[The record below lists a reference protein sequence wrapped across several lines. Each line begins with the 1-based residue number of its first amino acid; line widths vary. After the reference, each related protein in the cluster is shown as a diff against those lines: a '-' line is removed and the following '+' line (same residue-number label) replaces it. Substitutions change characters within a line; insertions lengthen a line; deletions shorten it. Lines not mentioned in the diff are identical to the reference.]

1 MGIFFDIIYDVKVSR
16 RTILKVTGIG
26 ALAITFI
33 PRIAFASKNSL
44 RSLRTGVQ
52 PGGKTRLVI
61 ETDNRPS
68 YNLDF
73 LSSPDRIAVNISN
86 TAGDTS
92 IKPILASGT
101 LVKNIRQNQLGD
113 RLQVVADLNKSVTS
127 IPKNQIMILEPNG
140 DSGYRLVL
148 DFTADTDTKSETTE
162 SDSKTE
168 KKSHA
173 PVIVIDAGHGG
184 RDPGCIG
191 KSGIKE
197 KNIVLSVAKKL
208 QKKLNGNGYKVL
220 LTRDRDIFLNLDTR
234 AGIAEKHHADLFI
247 SLHANANPSRKVKG
261 YSVYTLSKK
270 ASDEEAQ
277 KLAEAENAADKIEVD
292 GFAKFEPDIRNAL
305 SALQQHAVSEM
316 SVEFADGVS
325 RKFKQGGITQMPGAS
340 MRQAPFAVLR
350 STIPG
355 ALVELGHLSNIVEE
369 KLLNTGFHQDKL
381 VSAIASAISKYDF
394 DV

>member
-1 MGIFFDIIYDVKVSR
+1 MGDFFVIILNMEVSR
-16 RTILKVTGIG
+16 RTILKIAGVGVV
-26 ALAITFI
+26 AITLM
-33 PRIAFASKNSL
+33 PRIAFAARNSL
-44 RSLRTGVQ
+44 RSIRTGVQ

-68 YNLDF
+68 YSLDF
-73 LSSPDRIAVNISN
+73 LSSPNRIAVNLSN
-86 TAGDTS
+86 TAGDNG
-92 IKPILASGT
+92 IKPILTPVT
-101 LVKNIRQNQLGD
+101 LINGIRQNQLGD
-113 RLQVVADLNKSVTS
+113 KLQIVADLNKPVAD
-127 IPKNQIMILEPNG
+127 IPKNQILMLEPNG
-140 DSGYRLVL
+140 DTGYRLVL
-148 DFTADTDTKSETTE
+148 DFAAGKSAQTNTVA
-162 SDSKTE
+162 SDSIDE
-168 KKSHA
+168 KKSRV

-197 KNIVLSVAKKL
+197 KTIVLAVAKKL
-208 QKKLNGNGYKVL
+208 REKLNGNGYKVL
-220 LTRDRDIFLNLDTR
+220 LTRDRDVFLNLDTR

-247 SLHANANPSRKVKG
+247 SLHANANPSRKIKG

-292 GFAKFEPDIRNAL
+292 GFARFEPNIRNAL
-305 SALQQHAVSEM
+305 SALQQHAVAEM

-325 RKFKQGGITQMPGAS
+325 RKFKQNGITEMPGAS

-355 ALVELGHLSNIVEE
+355 ALVELGHLSNMVEE
-369 KLLNTGFHQDKL
+369 KLLNNGSYQDRL
-381 VSAIASAISKYDF
+381 VSAIATAIGKYDF

>member
-1 MGIFFDIIYDVKVSR
+1 MGDFFVIILNMEVSR
-16 RTILKVTGIG
+16 RTILKIAGVGVV
-26 ALAITFI
+26 AITLM
-33 PRIAFASKNSL
+33 PRIAFAARNSL
-44 RSLRTGVQ
+44 RSIRTGVQ

-68 YNLDF
+68 YSLDF
-73 LSSPDRIAVNISN
+73 LSSPNRIAVNLSN
-86 TAGDTS
+86 TAGDNG
-92 IKPILASGT
+92 IKPILTPGT
-101 LVKNIRQNQLGD
+101 LISGIRQNQLGD
-113 RLQVVADLNKSVTS
+113 KLQIVADLNKPVSD
-127 IPKNQIMILEPNG
+127 IPKNQILMLEPNG
-140 DSGYRLVL
+140 DTGYRLVL
-148 DFTADTDTKSETTE
+148 DFAAGKSAQTNTVA
-162 SDSKTE
+162 SDSIDE
-168 KKSHA
+168 KKSRV

-197 KNIVLSVAKKL
+197 KTIVLAVAKKL
-208 QKKLNGNGYKVL
+208 REKLNGNGYKVL
-220 LTRDRDIFLNLDTR
+220 LTRDRDVFLNLDTR

-247 SLHANANPSRKVKG
+247 SLHANANPSRKIKG

-292 GFAKFEPDIRNAL
+292 GFARFEPNIRNAL
-305 SALQQHAVSEM
+305 SALQQHAVAEM

-325 RKFKQGGITQMPGAS
+325 RKFKQNGITEMPGAS

-355 ALVELGHLSNIVEE
+355 ALVELGHLSNMVEE
-369 KLLNTGFHQDKL
+369 KLLNNGSYQDRL
-381 VSAIASAISKYDF
+381 VSAIATAIGKYDF